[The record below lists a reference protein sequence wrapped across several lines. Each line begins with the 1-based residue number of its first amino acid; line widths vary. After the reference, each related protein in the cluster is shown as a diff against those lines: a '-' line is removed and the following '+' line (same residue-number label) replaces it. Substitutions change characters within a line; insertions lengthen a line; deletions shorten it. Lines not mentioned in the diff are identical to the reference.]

1 MRSPAPDYREGM
13 LVSANKKKLI
23 VLGYGALLS
32 MIASLIAWAV
42 FYSNGSSGLD
52 SLKIAGAVLASGL
65 AVSFGVITAF
75 TFKDDDTTPPSPSPS
90 PSGGSSPNDR
100 TGQVPNARPSS
111 VPPSADVRP

>member
-1 MRSPAPDYREGM
+1 M

-23 VLGYGALLS
+23 ILGYGALLS

-42 FYSNGSSGLD
+42 FYTNGTSGLD

-65 AVSFGVITAF
+65 AISFGVITAF
-75 TFKDDDTTPPSPSPS
+75 TFKDDDTTPPSA
-90 PSGGSSPNDR
+90 SGASSPNDR
-100 TGQVPNARPSS
+100 TGQVPNARSSS